1 MILIKRQ
8 SEFKKWLRMNLKF
21 EIILLDKIEN
31 KLSKEY
37 KKKVEQINILQNG
50 NAKG

>member
-1 MILIKRQ
+1 MILTKRQ
-8 SEFKKWLRMNLKF
+8 SEFKKWLIMNLKF
-21 EIILLDKIEN
+21 ERILLDKIEN

-37 KKKVEQINILQNG
+37 RNKLEQINILQNG